1 MTSSSWT
8 AIDRRLITAEAA
20 IRARLAA
27 PPPKRMPGELA
38 AALGLDLD
46 PWQLDV
52 LAGDWPRAL
61 LNCSRQSGKST
72 VTALLAAAEITTTPG
87 STVLIV
93 APSDRQSALLY
104 RSALGF
110 YRRLGGEVPATA
122 ETRRSLELA
131 NGSQLHALP
140 GKEATIRGYSGVDL
154 LLIDEASRVPDEL
167 YQATRP
173 MLATSRGRVVGLST
187 PAGRRGWWYEAWIDA
202 TQDWRRV
209 EVPATACPR
218 IPAAFLAEERR
229 ELPARAY
236 EAEYECRFH
245 DADDAYFDADLID
258 AASSP
263 ALEPWDLWRN
273 R

>member
-1 MTSSSWT
+1 MMTMSWSV
-8 AIDRRLITAEAA
+8 IDKRVTSIEADV
-20 IRARLAA
+20 RGRLAS
-27 PPPKRMPGELA
+27 PPPKRTPVEFA
-38 AALGLDLD
+38 ATLGLTLD

-72 VTALLAAAEITTTPG
+72 ITALLAAAEITTTPG
-87 STVLIV
+87 AMVLIV
-93 APSDRQSALLY
+93 APSDRQSALLF
-104 RSALGF
+104 RTAVGF
-110 YRRLGGEVPATA
+110 YRDLGGTVPANVD
-122 ETRRSLELA
+122 TRRSLELA

-154 LLIDEASRVPDEL
+154 LLIDEASRVPDAL
-167 YQATRP
+167 HQAVRP
-173 MLATSRGRVVGLST
+173 MLATSGGRMAALST

-202 TQDWRRV
+202 TADWHRV

-229 ELPARAY
+229 ELPARVY

-245 DADDAYFDADLID
+245 DADDAYFDSDLID
-258 AASSP
+258 AVFTSVY
-263 ALEPWDLWRN
+263 EPWDL
-273 R
+273 

>member
-1 MTSSSWT
+1 MMSWT
-8 AIDRRLITAEAA
+8 AIDRRLASIEADV
-20 IRARLAA
+20 RGRLA
-27 PPPKRMPGELA
+27 PSPSKRTPAQLA
-38 AALGLDLD
+38 AALGLELD

-87 STVLIV
+87 SMVLIV

-104 RSALGF
+104 RTALGM

-173 MLATSRGRVVGLST
+173 MLATSGGRAVALST
-187 PAGRRGWWYEAWIDA
+187 PAGRRGWWYEAWTDLTA
-202 TQDWRRV
+202 DWHRV

-229 ELPARAY
+229 ELPARVY
-236 EAEYECRFH
+236 EAEYVCHFH
-245 DADDAYFDADLID
+245 DPDAAYFAGDLVD
-258 AASSP
+258 GAFKP
-263 ALEPWDLWRN
+263 GLEAWDL
-273 R
+273 

>member
-1 MTSSSWT
+1 MMSWT
-8 AIDRRLITAEAA
+8 AIDKRLASAEAA
-20 IRARLAA
+20 IRGRLAPA
-27 PPPKRMPGELA
+27 PARRTPVELA
-38 AALGLDLD
+38 SAIGLELD
-46 PWQLDV
+46 AWQLEV
-52 LAGDWPRAL
+52 VAGGWPRAL

-72 VTALLAAAEITTTPG
+72 VTALLAAAEVTQRPG
-87 STVLIV
+87 AMVLII

-140 GKEATIRGYSGVDL
+140 GKEATIRGYAGVDL

-173 MLATSRGRVVGLST
+173 MLATSGGRAVALST
-187 PAGRRGWWYEAWIDA
+187 PASRRGWFYEAWIDQA
-202 TQDWRRV
+202 ADWHRV

-218 IPAAFLAEERR
+218 IPAAFLEEERR
-229 ELPARAY
+229 ELPARVY
-236 EAEYECRFH
+236 EAEYLCRFH
-245 DADDAYFDADLID
+245 DADDAYFAGDLVD
-258 AASSP
+258 AAFKP
-263 ALEPWDLWRN
+263 GVEAWDL
-273 R
+273 

>member
-1 MTSSSWT
+1 MMSLS
-8 AIDRRLITAEAA
+8 AIDKRLSSAEAA
-20 IRARLAA
+20 IRGRLAPA
-27 PPPKRMPGELA
+27 PARRTPVELA
-38 AALGLDLD
+38 AALGLELD
-46 PWQLDV
+46 GWQLDV

-72 VTALLAAAEITTTPG
+72 VTALLAAAAITTTPG
-87 STVLIV
+87 AMVLIV

-104 RSALGF
+104 RTALGM
-110 YRRLGGEVPATA
+110 YRRLGGQVPATA

-173 MLATSRGRVVGLST
+173 MLATSGGRVVALST

-202 TQDWRRV
+202 AQDWHRV

-218 IPAAFLAEERR
+218 IPAAFLEEERR
-229 ELPARAY
+229 ELPTRVY
-236 EAEYECRFH
+236 EAEYLCLFH
-245 DADDAYFDADLID
+245 DADDAYFAGDLVD
-258 AASSP
+258 AAFSP
-263 ALEPWDLWRN
+263 GLEPWTL
-273 R
+273 

>member
-1 MTSSSWT
+1 MTTSWSV
-8 AIDRRLITAEAA
+8 IDRRLEAAEAQA
-20 IRARLAA
+20 RALLA
-27 PPPKRMPGELA
+27 PPPVKRTPLELA
-38 AALGLDLD
+38 EALGLALD

-52 LAGDWPRAL
+52 LAGEWPRAL

-72 VTALLAAAEITTTPG
+72 VTALLAAAEITMTPG
-87 STVLIV
+87 SMVLIV

-140 GKEATIRGYSGVDL
+140 GREATVRGYSGVDL

-173 MLATSRGRVVGLST
+173 MLATSGGRVVGLST

-202 TQDWRRV
+202 TQSWRRV
-209 EVPATACPR
+209 EVPATSCPR
-218 IPAAFLAEERR
+218 IPAAFLDEERR
-229 ELPARAY
+229 ELPTRAFDQ
-236 EAEYECRFH
+236 EYLCRFH
-245 DADDAYFDADLID
+245 DAEDAYFAGDLIE
-258 AASSP
+258 AAFNP
-263 ALEPWDLWRN
+263 GLEPWDV
-273 R
+273 

>member
-1 MTSSSWT
+1 MAWT
-8 AIDRRLITAEAA
+8 ALDRRLATVEAHV
-20 IRARLAA
+20 RGRLAP
-27 PPPKRMPGELA
+27 PPPKRTPAELA

-46 PWQLDV
+46 PWQRDV
-52 LAGDWPRAL
+52 LAEPWPRAL

-87 STVLIV
+87 AMVLIV

-104 RSALGF
+104 RTALDM

-173 MLATSRGRVVGLST
+173 MLATSGGRAVALST

-202 TQDWRRV
+202 VADWHRV
-209 EVPATACPR
+209 EVPATSCPR
-218 IPAAFLAEERR
+218 IPAAFLDEEAR
-229 ELPARAY
+229 ELPTRVY
-236 EAEYECRFH
+236 EAEYRCRFH
-245 DADDAYFDADLID
+245 DADDQYFPSDQVD
-258 AASSP
+258 AAFAP
-263 ALEPWDLWRN
+263 GVEPWDL
-273 R
+273 